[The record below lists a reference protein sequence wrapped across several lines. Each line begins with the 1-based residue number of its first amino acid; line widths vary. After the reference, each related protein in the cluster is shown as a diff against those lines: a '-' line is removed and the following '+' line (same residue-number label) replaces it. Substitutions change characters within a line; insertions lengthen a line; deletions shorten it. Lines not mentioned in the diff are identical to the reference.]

1 MKKSLHLVGLDIGSV
16 SVSLV
21 RLNSQGELLGRD
33 TALHGGH
40 VEETISRLLNGCGKD
55 PGISIAATGSVPSG
69 FVCTGK
75 INSQVA
81 LIRGVREKYPEV
93 RGILHVGGERFGL
106 LSFDASGEYR
116 RARKN
121 SGCAAGT
128 GSFLDQ
134 QAERLG
140 LSGSAE
146 LAAIADTNT
155 GEIPPIATRCA
166 VFAKTDL
173 IHAQQEGWSLASI
186 CDGLCRGLARNI
198 VDSLFTELPDYPI
211 LMCGGVALN
220 GAVRRHLQ
228 EILKV
233 PVTWDAEDA
242 RYHAARGAALELL
255 DTVTEPVLSL
265 NAPGDRMSGCSKGEK
280 NTASVYPPLSLNLS
294 NYPDFRGLE
303 SYRFAP
309 PAKAGTGDVEVD
321 IYQVL
326 RENTDVYFGIDV
338 GSTSTKA
345 VLMDPSCRVLAGF
358 YTRTSGRPVRAL
370 QGILAAVEDVSRRT
384 GFDFQVIGCGT
395 TGSGRKLAGA
405 VLGVD
410 TVLDEISAHAR
421 AAVEINPE
429 VDTIIEIGG
438 QDAKFTTLK
447 NGQVTSSIMNNV
459 CAAGTGSFL
468 EEQGQ
473 KLGIKVEEYTA
484 CTEGVAAPLSSDR
497 CTVFMQRDL
506 NHLLCDGWKREEV
519 LAAALHAVRE
529 NYLQKVA
536 VESRIGEKIFFQGAT
551 AKIKTLV
558 AAFEQKLG
566 KAILVSPW
574 CHLTGALGAALELS
588 DRRVVSNSFR
598 GLALWRERIP
608 VRSEVCDL
616 CTNHCKLTVAEI
628 AGTTVAC
635 GFLCGRDYGTGH
647 YVRGNG
653 STFNLL
659 AAEKKA
665 EGPDPESSV
674 PEASFSVGLPSA
686 LYLRED
692 LLFWKTFFAELG
704 IPVVSGEGIQDGVA
718 EGRRHTG
725 AEFCA
730 PLTELHG
737 QVHRLADSADYVFLP
752 VYMETTKEKKD
763 LRKFCYYSQFAPAI
777 LADQF
782 PEGKLISPVVQANS
796 FPFKAQGELYNA
808 LKGLPGKYS
817 FLSIT
822 RAIEKAAA
830 AKNRRREALEARFEK
845 ERNRAE
851 DSDVQVVILGRP
863 YTVLSPF
870 MNKGIPEIFAKLG
883 VTAFYQDMLPSD
895 PEASGNLRTLL
906 EQVHWYYASAILEA
920 AETVARTPGLYPVFV
935 SSFKCSPDSYL
946 RSYFRQI
953 MDARDKP
960 YLILEL
966 DEHGSSVG
974 YETRIEAALRSF
986 RNHRNIKKGGGTKED
1001 YSGLLP
1007 DLTTDLRNKTVLLPN
1022 WDPLTIPL
1030 IAANLKREGVDA
1042 RVLSESADSIRRG
1055 LRHNDGQC
1063 IPMNAVAEEA
1073 MDYVRRNGL
1082 DPANTV
1088 LWMMK
1093 SDLAC
1098 NIALYPHHIRY
1109 IFRNY
1114 GGTEGGMDKLGVFT
1128 GDITFGEVSITAAV
1142 NTYFAFLFGGLL
1154 RRIGCRLRP
1163 YEMNP
1168 GETDRVITRGI
1179 DNLKEAFL
1187 GRKRKEDAVRE
1198 IIEEVEAIPVVDGE
1212 RPKVAI
1218 FGDIYVRDNDVFNN
1232 NLLRFIEAHG
1242 GEVITTPYSQYAK
1255 MISDAYFKRWFAEY
1269 RFPTLLA
1276 YKTLL
1281 AAVELLERSYQKL
1294 FERVL
1299 PLSHEC
1305 YDEPAEEILERFGMK
1320 IEHTGE
1326 SMDNILKVWYIKRH
1340 YPEVSLFVQTSPGF
1354 CCAGLVT
1361 ESMTRRIE
1369 EVTGVPVVSLTYD
1382 GTGADPNEI
1391 LVPYLRFPLSMEK
1404 KLKCDLELQTG

>member
-1 MKKSLHLVGLDIGSV
+1 MKKSPHLIGLDIGSV
-16 SVSLV
+16 TVSLV
-21 RLNSQGELLGRD
+21 EMNDRGELLEQENVI
-33 TALHGGH
+33 HGGH
-40 VEETISRLLNGCGKD
+40 VEETVNRLLDKRRGNQRLY
-55 PGISIAATGSVPSG
+55 IAATGSVPAG
-69 FVCTGK
+69 FNPDKK

-81 LIRGVREKYPEV
+81 LIRGVRESIPEV
-93 RGILHVGGERFGL
+93 QGILYVGGERFGL
-106 LSFDASGEYR
+106 LSFDGSGEYR
-116 RARKN
+116 RAQGN

-140 LSGSAE
+140 LTDSAE

-155 GEIPPIATRCA
+155 GEVPPIATRCA

-198 VDSLFTELPDYPI
+198 VDSLFTEVPDYPI

-228 EILKV
+228 EILNV
-233 PVTWDAEDA
+233 PLTAETEEA
-242 RYHAARGAALELL
+242 RYYAARGAALELL
-255 DTVTEPVLSL
+255 DTLTECGLSPDL
-265 NAPGDRMSGCSKGEK
+265 PADPWKRFGK
-280 NTASVYPPLSLNLS
+280 NEMESVSVYPPLTLKLS
-294 NYPDFRGLE
+294 DYPDFRGME
-303 SYRFAP
+303 YYRFAP
-309 PAKAGTGDVEVD
+309 PAEVGTGDVEVD
-321 IYQVL
+321 IYKEL
-326 RENTDVYFGIDV
+326 REDLDIYVGIDV

-345 VLMDPSCRVLAGF
+345 VLIDPTRRVLAGF

-384 GFDFQVIGCGT
+384 GCGFQVLGCGT

-405 VLGVD
+405 VLGAD

-421 AAVEINPE
+421 AAVEIDPE

-447 NGQVTSSIMNNV
+447 HGQVTGSIMNNV

-473 KLGIKVEEYTA
+473 KLGTRIDEYA
-484 CTEGVAAPLSSDR
+484 VCTEGVAAPLSSDR

-506 NHLLCDGWKREEV
+506 NHLLCDGWSREEV

-536 VESRIGEKIFFQGAT
+536 VESRIGSRIFFQGAT

-558 AAFEQKLG
+558 AAFEQKLD
-566 KAILVSPW
+566 KPIIVSPW

-588 DRRVVSNSFR
+588 DRQVISASFR
-598 GLALWRERIP
+598 GLSLWKEKIP
-608 VRSEVCDL
+608 VRSEVCDI
-616 CTNHCKLTVAEI
+616 CTNHCKLTVAEV
-628 AGTTVAC
+628 AGTTVAY
-635 GFLCGRDYGTGH
+635 GFLCGRDYDTAH
-647 YVRGNG
+647 YVRGGG
-653 STFNLL
+653 SAFNLL
-659 AAEKKA
+659 KAVKKA
-665 EGPDPESSV
+665 EGPDPVTAEPV
-674 PEASFSVGLPSA
+674 TPFSVGLPSA

-692 LLFWKTFFAELG
+692 LLYWKTFFAELG
-704 IPVVSGEGIQDGVA
+704 IPVVSGEKIEDGVA

-737 QVHRLADSADYVFLP
+737 QVHRLAESADYVFLP

-763 LRKFCYYSQFAPAI
+763 LRKFCYYSQFAPA
-777 LADQF
+777 LMADQF

-796 FPFKAQGELYNA
+796 FPFKVQAELYNA

-822 RAIEKAAA
+822 RALEKAAA
-830 AKNRRREALEARFEK
+830 AKNRRREALSARFEE
-845 ERNRAE
+845 ERGKAA
-851 DSDVQVVILGRP
+851 DTDVQVVLLGRP
-863 YTVLSPF
+863 YTVLSPY

-883 VTAFYQDMLPSD
+883 VRAYYQDMLPRD
-895 PEASGNLRTLL
+895 PEAVEAIRPLL
-906 EQVHWYYASAILEA
+906 EQVHWHYASAILEA
-920 AETVARTPGLYPVFV
+920 AERVAGTPGLYPVLI

-986 RNHRNIKKGGGTKED
+986 RNHRTMEDSSAAKID

-1007 DLTTDLRNKTVLLPN
+1007 DMATDLRHKTVLLPN
-1022 WDPLTIPL
+1022 WDPLTMPL
-1030 IAANLKREGVDA
+1030 IVANLRHEGVDA
-1042 RVLSESADSIRRG
+1042 RVLDESADSIRRG

-1063 IPMNAVAEEA
+1063 IPMNAVAEET

-1082 DPANTV
+1082 DPEKTV

-1098 NIALYPHHIRY
+1098 NIALYPHHIRH

-1114 GGTEGGMDKLGVFT
+1114 GGGMEKLGVFT
-1128 GDITFGEVSITAAV
+1128 GDISFGEVSITAAV

-1163 YEMNP
+1163 YEINP
-1168 GETDRVITRGI
+1168 GQTDRAIARGMER
-1179 DNLKEAFL
+1179 LTEAFL
-1187 GRKRKEDAVRE
+1187 GKRKKEDAVRE
-1198 IIEEVEAIPVVDGE
+1198 LIEEIEAIPVIAAE

-1218 FGDIYVRDNDVFNN
+1218 FGDIYVRDNDIFNN
-1232 NLLRFIEAHG
+1232 NLIRFIENHG

-1255 MISDAYFKRWFAEY
+1255 MISDAYFKRWFAES

-1276 YKTLL
+1276 FKTLL

-1294 FERVL
+1294 FDRVL
-1299 PLSHEC
+1299 SLSNER
-1305 YDEPAEEILERFGMK
+1305 YDEPAEKILERFGMK
-1320 IEHTGE
+1320 IEHSGE

-1361 ESMTRRIE
+1361 EAMTRRIE

-1391 LVPYLRFPLSMEK
+1391 LVPYLRFPLSTEAKEK
-1404 KLKCDLELQTG
+1404 SELELQTG